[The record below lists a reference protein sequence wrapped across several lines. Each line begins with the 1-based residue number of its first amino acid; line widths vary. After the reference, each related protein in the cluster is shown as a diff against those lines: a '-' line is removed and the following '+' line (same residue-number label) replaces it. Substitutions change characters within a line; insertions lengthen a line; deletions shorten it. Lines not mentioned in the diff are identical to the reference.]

1 MFYEAIAQFAKANA
15 PSFRTPGFESY
26 LVEAKD
32 NFNIRSRVATN
43 PKEITELT
51 VIDDKTIRIIFRSQE
66 VLNLSQIS
74 RSLRVFSM
82 YLIDETHPLNFSD
95 LVSGKR
101 LFKMSASE
109 FANDSKEN
117 TDLSDD
123 DELIDYSSTGS
134 DLLLLKKIIEI
145 IERSNSDNEARE
157 AATKISNVVK
167 EYDKKRRD

>member
-1 MFYEAIAQFAKANA
+1 MENII
-15 PSFRTPGFESY
+15 SFHFSIIIILGFESY

-82 YLIDETHPLNFSD
+82 YLIDETHPLNFSASAEIS
-95 LVSGKR
+95 V
-101 LFKMSASE
+101 LFSRMINQAE
-109 FANDSKEN
+109 RHLNFAIG
-117 TDLSDD
+117 LS
-123 DELIDYSSTGS
+123 YNSSRET
-134 DLLLLKKIIEI
+134 LLWL
-145 IERSNSDNEARE
+145 
-157 AATKISNVVK
+157 
-167 EYDKKRRD
+167 